1 MKKEWKIT
9 VAAVCIAVGTLAA
22 LKIAVDRIG
31 ISPVLLEAD
40 ARTSQHIPSDWLMEM
55 EKYIT
60 GIQVYT
66 GMDRA
71 FASTNTFQVERLEI
85 DDGNSV
91 EIVEIDSGRPFA
103 IILSDHAGEIT
114 FYDTEGN
121 PVEHRG

>member
-1 MKKEWKIT
+1 MSGIP
-9 VAAVCIAVGTLAA
+9 AS
-22 LKIAVDRIG
+22 IG
-31 ISPVLLEAD
+31 GIFSGWGGDLP
-40 ARTSQHIPSDWLMEM
+40 EM

-71 FASTNTFQVERLEI
+71 FVSTNTFQVERLEI

-91 EIVEIDSGRPFA
+91 EIVEIDSGRPFT
-103 IILSDHAGEIT
+103 IILPDHAGEIT